1 MQDTNW
7 ELLKFKY
14 EVLGTDLDQLAE
26 EHKVSP
32 AVLKYNAKD
41 WKQIPLASKEPLS
54 LNDVKS
60 LEDVLSKLGE
70 ETAAHTKAFAILK
83 QKFLGPKYVELETVL
98 LHKAIEMAQELNSQ
112 DPRGAATLKN
122 LANILSE
129 LLAKN
134 PLLTTNHEEE
144 LGENANRE
152 WKITVVDSRKGETD
166 DADSGSG

>member
-14 EVLGTDLDQLAE
+14 EVLGNDLDQIAE
-26 EHKVSP
+26 EHQVSP

-41 WKQIPLASKEPLS
+41 WKQIPLARKEPLN
-54 LNDVKS
+54 LEELKS

-98 LHKAIEMAQELNSQ
+98 LHKAIEMANGLSAQ

-122 LANILSE
+122 LASILTE

-134 PLLTTNHEEE
+134 PLLTVGTTEEITDP
-144 LGENANRE
+144 NNRE
-152 WKITVVDSRKGETD
+152 WKITVVDSRKDREE
-166 DADSGSG
+166 DADT

>member
-14 EVLGTDLDQLAE
+14 EVLGNDLDQIAE
-26 EHKVSP
+26 EHQVSP

-41 WKQIPLASKEPLS
+41 WKQIPLARKEPLN
-54 LNDVKS
+54 LEELKS

-98 LHKAIEMAQELNSQ
+98 LHKAIEMAQGLSAQ

-122 LANILSE
+122 LASILTE

-134 PLLTTNHEEE
+134 PLLTVGTAEEITDP
-144 LGENANRE
+144 NNRE
-152 WKITVVDSRKGETD
+152 WKITVVDSRKDGEE
-166 DADSGSG
+166 DADTES